1 MKEIE
6 DKVAGAD
13 TSVPLKGVTS
23 TTSKT
28 RGGGGQRGGGGGGG
42 GRGGGGGGG
51 AYPCR
56 NRYIEASTKSRL
68 KIQSN
73 GSIYTQILSTCFS
86 E

>member
-42 GRGGGGGGG
+42 GGGG

-68 KIQSN
+68 EIQSN

>member
-42 GRGGGGGGG
+42 GGGG

-73 GSIYTQILSTCFS
+73 GSIYTQILSTCCS

>member
-1 MKEIE
+1 M
-6 DKVAGAD
+6 AGAD
-13 TSVPLKGVTS
+13 TSAPLKGAAS

-28 RGGGGQRGGGGGGG
+28 RGGGGQRGGGG
-42 GRGGGGGGG
+42 GGGGGGG